1 MTRNQIIGAA
11 SSVFLLPSFILT
23 VLPNIVPDPGQA
35 VCNALGVIGLPFVPF
50 ALRRCREP
58 GSFLVLIALGTMVLV
73 YNFQNALDALN
84 GHHAVTTG
92 VVRDRMT
99 TAAALNK
106 NISDLDVR
114 KGEVD
119 AHKIVSAEAAQ
130 AAEEQRDHEC
140 GHGNGPK
147 CRDLGSKLSA
157 IKRDRGLTERA
168 ELIEREQDG
177 ARARLAAMGAIEK
190 TADQTASQLAGF
202 AGLFWSSAA
211 NSGETI
217 STNRPIFKASVVEAM
232 GGIMPWV
239 LVTIF
244 GTAPLVIKPKV
255 KIKVRKGAEPPS
267 KDSVLAWAKDRIVKR
282 EGRSIRAGVA
292 FDDYQAWCVARGL
305 APVNI
310 QIWGRVMKGE
320 LGFQKEGGDKRTSY
334 VGISLKLKVIG
345 KNGTPQKSLKI
356 TGEDGEAGEAATA

>member
-11 SSVFLLPSFILT
+11 SSVFLIPSFVYT
-23 VLPNIVPDPGQA
+23 VWPHVAHDPGQA
-35 VCNALGVIGLPFVPF
+35 VCNALGIIALPFVPF
-50 ALRRCREP
+50 ALRRCRDP
-58 GSFLVLIALGTMVLV
+58 GSFLVLLVLGVMVLT

-84 GHHAVTTG
+84 GRHAVVTG
-92 VVRDRMT
+92 TARDRIT

-130 AAEEQRDHEC
+130 AAQEQRDHEC
-140 GHGNGPK
+140 GNGNGPK
-147 CRDLGSKLSA
+147 CRDLDGRLSA

-168 ELIEREQDG
+168 EKIEHEQDG
-177 ARARLAAMGAIEK
+177 ARVKLAAMGAIEK

-202 AGLFWSSAA
+202 ASLFWSPAA

-244 GTAPLVIKPKV
+244 GTVPAMPK
-255 KIKVRKGAEPPS
+255 AEPS
-267 KDSVLAWAKDRIVKR
+267 AGAVRAKRYRDRKR
-282 EGRSIRAGVA
+282 DAKKNERDEGH
-292 FDDYQAWCVARGL
+292 
-305 APVNI
+305 
-310 QIWGRVMKGE
+310 
-320 LGFQKEGGDKRTSY
+320 
-334 VGISLKLKVIG
+334 
-345 KNGTPQKSLKI
+345 
-356 TGEDGEAGEAATA
+356 DGECDASCDAKTAVLVPENREVRDNVIDLPSSSKRKRKRRESK